1 MTNKYLDQRVSVF
14 VDVQNLY
21 YSARSMYKARVNFG
35 AILKEL
41 TGERKLVRAIA
52 YVIRASIPEEQSFFA
67 ALDKSGFEVKMKDL
81 QIFATGAKKGD
92 WDVGITMD
100 MVQMMPKLDTIIL
113 VSGDGDYVD
122 AIKYLRA
129 NGTRVEA
136 AAFGRSTS
144 AKLKEAVD
152 EYIDLD
158 ENAKKFLLG
167 TGRRR

>member
-1 MTNKYLDQRVSVF
+1 MPSKYLDQRVSVF

-21 YSARSMYKARVNFG
+21 YSARSLYNARVNFG
-35 AILKEL
+35 TILKEVV
-41 TGERKLVRAIA
+41 GNRKLVRAIA
-52 YVIRASIPEEQSFFA
+52 YVIKASIPEEQSFFS

-100 MVQMMPKLDTIIL
+100 MVQMMNKLDSIVL

-122 AIKYLRA
+122 AVKFLQI

-136 AAFGRSTS
+136 SAFGRSTS

-152 EYIDLD
+152 EFLDLD
-158 ENAKKFLLG
+158 KSSKKFLMPM
-167 TGRRR
+167 RRQ

>member
-1 MTNKYLDQRVSVF
+1 MPTKYSDQRISVF

-21 YSARSMYKARVNFG
+21 YSARSLYNARVNFG
-35 AILKEL
+35 SILKEV
-41 TGERKLVRAIA
+41 TGARRLVRAIA
-52 YVIRASIPEEQSFFA
+52 YVIRASIPEEQSFFS

-81 QIFATGAKKGD
+81 QVFATGAKKGD

-100 MVQMMPKLDTIIL
+100 MVQMMNKLDSIVL
-113 VSGDGDYVD
+113 LSGDGDYVD
-122 AIKYLRA
+122 AIKYLQI

-152 EYIDLD
+152 DFIDLD
-158 ENAKKFLLG
+158 ENSKKFLIPI
-167 TGRRR
+167 RRQ